1 MLAAEPRRFFST
13 SALTISAVKTL
24 TMDLLTPSSSPE
36 TIPPILTGSTSVP
49 QLCVPQLCV
58 PQLCVPQI
66 LPRRLSRNTVSRA
79 IHKAIVTRLRG
90 VPWSGMGRRAILL
103 GPALEGRRASHLV
116 LFSLALG
123 HETEGKA

>member
-36 TIPPILTGSTSVP
+36 TIPPILTGSTS
-49 QLCVPQLCV
+49 VPQLCV